1 MNNIVKFIV
10 SGGLIILLQ
19 SCTVTKQKSYSGYKS
34 LYLNTLLESN
44 IYSVGKQLE
53 IGGKRLRKNVKNE
66 NSSKKSLNRLARYE
80 YLKNKLVSVTKVCIT
95 KHVLDFMK
103 GKTIKEY
110 IKHIEIKKDFSQSY
124 IYILKKNTVHELIE
138 NLNEYSA
145 FLKKNYTPYL
155 KDTTSWSKRY
165 IKVLPQAN
173 QKNPTDFTTFYFR
186 ATSPEEAIVILN
198 TLQLGILQ
206 EALEIQRKILKE

>member
-1 MNNIVKFIV
+1 
-10 SGGLIILLQ
+10 
-19 SCTVTKQKSYSGYKS
+19 
-34 LYLNTLLESN
+34 
-44 IYSVGKQLE
+44 
-53 IGGKRLRKNVKNE
+53 
-66 NSSKKSLNRLARYE
+66 
-80 YLKNKLVSVTKVCIT
+80 
-95 KHVLDFMK
+95 MK